1 MSFEDYLG
9 QWARLHGTQPP
20 HGLVRIWLRI
30 AFVISTPFTRLNPNA
45 ITGFGLVLMIAAIY
59 LAASDASN
67 YFLASL
73 LVLFVGIVDSL
84 DGIVAVRTS
93 KISSWGAF
101 LDAVVDRFIDVGI
114 GILLIALGA
123 PVEFAVL
130 AFAIAFVHEYMR
142 AKASGIGVRG
152 AGVITPAEKPT
163 RIAIGV
169 MFLLACGVLPERA
182 AQLANI
188 AVLVWVTL
196 GVLSFAILMRAFRK
210 ELKT

>member
-1 MSFEDYLG
+1 MSFEEYLG
-9 QWARLHGTQPP
+9 HWARLHGTPLPQ
-20 HGLVRIWLRI
+20 GLVRVWLRI
-30 AFVISTPFTRLNPNA
+30 AFVVSTPFTRLNPNA
-45 ITGFGLVLMIAAIY
+45 ITGFGLLLMLAAIY
-59 LAASDASN
+59 FAGSVNGN
-67 YFLASL
+67 YFVASG
-73 LVLFVGIVDSL
+73 LVLSVGIVDSL

-101 LDAVVDRFIDVGI
+101 LDSVVDRFIDVGV

-123 PVEFAVL
+123 SIELAVI

-142 AKASGIGVRG
+142 AKASGIGLREV
-152 AGVITPAEKPT
+152 GVITPAEKPT

-169 MFLLACGVLPERA
+169 MFLVACGVFPEKA

-196 GVLSFAILMRAFRK
+196 GVFSFAILMRTFRK
-210 ELKT
+210 TLKS